1 MCLESSTVSILA
13 LGPDCVSLCVGPEVF
28 KPRLRLAS
36 FVSRLSMLCRGGKA
50 RAVQPCLLVVL
61 RKEKTVW
68 ARGKKH
74 SRSGPTGQHSEKCW
88 EIIVNP
94 DVAGYTKTR
103 NHRKTPKKTWWKP
116 KEYYIPK
123 YKESEGYVFT
133 FSLPGRGLAPDRR
146 QRVFNRGALQFC
158 GGLCVCAGGLDII
171 KLTKIP
177 LIYSVSRINLGGLGA
192 LIGGL
197 SQPKP
202 PRGDGTGSHAC
213 PPSITPLKKRCWS
226 WRLNHA
232 PVSEDAVVT
241 IWLMLVTRRNSES
254 ALIQRHLT
262 DINLF

>member
-1 MCLESSTVSILA
+1 MWLAIL
-13 LGPDCVSLCVGPEVF
+13 
-28 KPRLRLAS
+28 KP
-36 FVSRLSMLCRGGKA
+36 
-50 RAVQPCLLVVL
+50 
-61 RKEKTVW
+61 
-68 ARGKKH
+68 
-74 SRSGPTGQHSEKCW
+74 
-88 EIIVNP
+88 EII
-94 DVAGYTKTR
+94 GK
-103 NHRKTPKKTWWKP
+103 HPKKRGENQKNTTYRNIRK
-116 KEYYIPK
+116 
-123 YKESEGYVFT
+123 VRAT
-133 FSLPGRGLAPDRR
+133 FSHLACQGGGFAPDRR

-226 WRLNHA
+226 WRLNQA

-254 ALIQRHLT
+254 AHIQRHLT
-262 DINLF
+262 